1 MYFLAG
7 YLPAHNFAP
16 LMVVS
21 ITCGESGLVYE
32 GSIHTVEEYGDRY
45 FYQHE

>member
-7 YLPAHNFAP
+7 YLPAHNFSP
-16 LMVVS
+16 LMVIS
-21 ITCGESGLVYE
+21 ITGGESGLVYE
-32 GSIHTVEEYGDRY
+32 GVHTVREYDDRY